1 MADFFKPWNN
11 FQTSEF
17 SHLNQSD
24 LKPTLSGFDLKP
36 EELQTVPWSLNWNQ
50 VPSPSSLGSISPP
63 RPSSTESYSGYQ
75 VQQGAGFR
83 ETRQCVNCG
92 VSSTPLWRRDNG
104 GNYLCNAC
112 GLYHKM
118 NGTNRPLIKPKNSR
132 VSSSKRDGTSCS
144 NCSSTTT
151 TLWRRTTAGEIVCNA
166 CGLYQKIHNT
176 PRPISLKKDN
186 ILTRKRKQGKKGMVY
201 NPSFFPGSYFPSQ
214 PSTQLQPSYPTLP
227 TSNTGALQFSDQ
239 WSASNNL
246 QFSFTSNQSQLNQF
260 YNNIYPEY
268 Y

>member
-1 MADFFKPWNN
+1 MKD
-11 FQTSEF
+11 
-17 SHLNQSD
+17 
-24 LKPTLSGFDLKP
+24 G
-36 EELQTVPWSLNWNQ
+36 
-50 VPSPSSLGSISPP
+50 
-63 RPSSTESYSGYQ
+63 
-75 VQQGAGFR
+75 R
-83 ETRQCVNCG
+83 ECVNCG

-144 NCSSTTT
+144 NCYSTTT

-186 ILTRKRKQGKKGMVY
+186 ILTRKRKQGKKGMLY

-214 PSTQLQPSYPTLP
+214 PSTQLQPSYPKLP
-227 TSNTGALQFSDQ
+227 ASNTGALQFSDQ

-260 YNNIYPEY
+260 YNNIYPWY
-268 Y
+268 YY